1 MKYIYLTFF
10 VSVFAMANEISRMES
25 IVEDIEKLR
34 SNYTKCMKELVLKTD
49 VDNSANSEL
58 KKMQKLME
66 EYKVLLEEEKVKNTL
81 LLSQK
86 NEKLTLDEKSNKVK
100 KNILET
106 KLKDEKIK
114 NESLSRNLKIKYE
127 KIIKDK
133 DNIIISLRNKIKSTK
148 KPIMVKKEICE
159 DENPFPSLMMKENK
173 EEKISAATL
182 NLKVGTYRLNQES
195 EIYDGI
201 NGNVLFLWEDKSSF
215 TTTKVTQDWIKV
227 TGYFVDKKWTKAEKN
242 LWVKKVN
249 ATLR

>member
-34 SNYTKCMKELVLKTD
+34 SNYTECMKELVLKTD
-49 VDNSANSEL
+49 VESSANDEL
-58 KKMQKLME
+58 KKMRKLME

-81 LLSQK
+81 GVSQK
-86 NEKLTLDEKSNKVK
+86 NEKLILDEKSNKIK
-100 KNILET
+100 ENILEV
-106 KLKDEKIK
+106 KLKDD
-114 NESLSRNLKIKYE
+114 LKIKYE

-133 DNIIISLRNKIKSTK
+133 DTIIVSLKNQIKNTK
-148 KPIMVKKEICE
+148 KPTMLKKEICE
-159 DENPFPSLMMKENK
+159 DENPFPSLIMKENK

-195 EIYDGI
+195 EIYDAI
-201 NGNVLFLWEDKSSF
+201 DGNILFTWGDKSSF
-215 TTTKVTQDWIKV
+215 TTTEVTQDWIKIS
-227 TGYFVDKKWTKAEKN
+227 GYFIDKKWTKAEKN

>member
-34 SNYTKCMKELVLKTD
+34 SNYTECMKELVLKTD
-49 VDNSANSEL
+49 VDSSENDEL
-58 KKMQKLME
+58 KKMRKLME

-81 LLSQK
+81 GVSQK
-86 NEKLTLDEKSNKVK
+86 NEKLILDEKSNKIK
-100 KNILET
+100 ENILEV
-106 KLKDEKIK
+106 KLKDD
-114 NESLSRNLKIKYE
+114 LKIKYE

-133 DNIIISLRNKIKSTK
+133 DTIIVSLKNQIKNTK
-148 KPIMVKKEICE
+148 KPTMLKKEICE
-159 DENPFPSLMMKENK
+159 DENPFPSLIMKENK

>member
-86 NEKLTLDEKSNKVK
+86 NEKLTLDEKSNKQPTMGFNNQTVENTNNEITLEDLYK
-100 KNILET
+100 EDIPKELLGRMSTIVNLRKLSENDYFNILT
-106 KLKDEKIK
+106 NSKGSPLKEFINKVEFHGDRVEISDATLLKVSMIVAKSELGVRAIK
-114 NESLSRNLKIKYE
+114 QTLNSMFSNALFDTADGEYKTHVITY
-127 KIIKDK
+127 
-133 DNIIISLRNKIKSTK
+133 
-148 KPIMVKKEICE
+148 KEIF
-159 DENPFPSLMMKENK
+159 N
-173 EEKISAATL
+173 
-182 NLKVGTYRLNQES
+182 
-195 EIYDGI
+195 
-201 NGNVLFLWEDKSSF
+201 
-215 TTTKVTQDWIKV
+215 
-227 TGYFVDKKWTKAEKN
+227 
-242 LWVKKVN
+242 
-249 ATLR
+249 

>member
-133 DNIIISLRNKIKSTK
+133 DNIIISLRNKIKITK

>member
-86 NEKLTLDEKSNKVK
+86 NEKLTLDEKSNKIK
-100 KNILET
+100 ENILET

-148 KPIMVKKEICE
+148 KPIMGK
-159 DENPFPSLMMKENK
+159 S
-173 EEKISAATL
+173 
-182 NLKVGTYRLNQES
+182 
-195 EIYDGI
+195 GI
-201 NGNVLFLWEDKSSF
+201 NLINPYIAYS
-215 TTTKVTQDWIKV
+215 
-227 TGYFVDKKWTKAEKN
+227 
-242 LWVKKVN
+242 
-249 ATLR
+249 

>member
-86 NEKLTLDEKSNKVK
+86 NEKLTLDEKSNKIK
-100 KNILET
+100 ENILET

-133 DNIIISLRNKIKSTK
+133 DNIIISLRNKIKITK

>member
-159 DENPFPSLMMKENK
+159 DENPFPTLMMKESK
-173 EEKISAATL
+173 EKQISIDTL
-182 NLKVGTYRLNQES
+182 NLKAGTYRLKKES
-195 EIYDGI
+195 EIYDAI
-201 NGNVLFLWEDKSSF
+201 NGNVLFVWEDKSSF
-215 TTTKVTQDWIKV
+215 TTTQVTQDWIKV
-227 TGYFVDKKWTKAEKN
+227 TGYFVDKKWTKTEKN